1 MGADETVDANT
12 TGAEGDI
19 AAARTAAIADA
30 MDDIRAIENDLGVTR
45 AGVEAIRDRLIELSA
60 LRQLFPLDDFPSPDA
75 DATVSSYL
83 YRLSQDA
90 DDRFALY
97 AQSSRGGVAAPPH
110 NHTTWAVVV
119 GHEGNELNRF
129 YERTA
134 DGVHETHH
142 HLVEAGTGV
151 AMLPDDLHSI
161 HLDGRALNFHCYG
174 LALER
179 LDEREYWSA
188 TDQRWKPY
196 SAVSGI
202 REARTGLRC

>member
-1 MGADETVDANT
+1 MDIDEIT
-12 TGAEGDI
+12 
-19 AAARTAAIADA
+19 AARTTAVATA
-30 MDDIRAIENDLGVTR
+30 MTDIRAIENDLGVTR

-60 LRQLFPLDDFPSPDA
+60 QRTCFPQDSFPPPGDDA
-75 DATVSSYL
+75 AESSYL
-83 YRLSQDA
+83 YRLSQDL

-97 AQSSRGGVAAPPH
+97 AQSTRRGAATPPH

-119 GHEGNELNRF
+119 GHAGSELNRF
-129 YERTA
+129 YERTD
-134 DGVHETHH
+134 DGVTETHQ

-161 HLDGRALNFHCYG
+161 HIEGRALNFHCYG

-179 LDEREYWSA
+179 LDERVYWNA
-188 TDQRWKPY
+188 DERRWKSF

-202 REARTGLRC
+202 REARSGLLC